1 MTPVFQSILT
11 APGGD
16 CFRACVA
23 SIFELPLEVVP
34 HFLGDAAGDAN
45 WTDAQ
50 WRGLVE
56 FAQGRGY
63 MPWWIDPENDPHGDA
78 AEQVR
83 DLERRGGHYVA
94 TVRPYEETELGHCV
108 VMQGGRLVHDPM
120 PGGSGAEGVA
130 PVLYICFIDLADS
143 GRML

>member
-1 MTPVFQSILT
+1 MKPVHQTILT

-23 SIFELPLEVVP
+23 SIFELPLEAVP

-45 WTDAQ
+45 WTDGQ
-50 WRGLVE
+50 WRRLVE
-56 FAQGRGY
+56 FAQARGY
-63 MPWWIDPENDPHGDA
+63 MPWWIDPEKDPHGDA

-83 DLERRGGHYVA
+83 DLEARDGHYVA
-94 TVRPYEETELGHCV
+94 TVRPYAGSRLGHCV

-120 PGGSGAEGVA
+120 PGGIGAEKAA

-143 GRML
+143 SRML